1 MRAAPDRLSVKS
13 PLQAFVVFGN
23 PEEALRACLKDREI
37 FCEGDKFGDR
47 YVRVYPTVESD
58 LPDIQECLTLA
69 TSAQGQEVCAV
80 ARAQSRNLIR
90 RLRLKLQNTCVRGIS
105 TSHLFFTAHH
115 SAGYGNAK
123 CQQSRRQRDQGQEP
137 AI

>member
-1 MRAAPDRLSVKS
+1 MKY

-69 TSAQGQEVCAV
+69 TSAQGQEVCAKNYAV
-80 ARAQSRNLIR
+80 ARAQSRKLIR
-90 RLRLKLQNTCVRGIS
+90 PLQLKLQNTCVRRIS
-105 TSHLFFTAHH
+105 TSHLLFTARQYYRVWQCQM
-115 SAGYGNAK
+115 SAIKAT
-123 CQQSRRQRDQGQEP
+123 
-137 AI
+137 A